1 MKRTSTLLFCPP
13 DFCGGAGVP
22 IRHGLI
28 ALLLALLL
36 AGGPAR
42 AQSNDIPG
50 ETDYG
55 AFSRF
60 ITQRNIFDPNR
71 YPHES
76 HTYQRTVSRPSNSAP
91 AFTLVGTMSYAKG
104 NFAFFSG
111 NGDDF
116 KKILPVSG
124 TIAGYTVKE
133 ITLTQAI
140 LQGPDKTNLQMNIG
154 DQLRQENNGWQLAVA
169 TDVSAPAAAGADDST
184 NSGASTDSSMVAPSP
199 SLGSSDILKRMMEAK
214 AKELENK

>member
-1 MKRTSTLLFCPP
+1 MPAR
-13 DFCGGAGVP
+13 
-22 IRHGLI
+22 RGLT
-28 ALLLALLL
+28 ALLLAWLL
-36 AGGPAR
+36 AGGTVR

-50 ETDYG
+50 DTDYS

-60 ITQRNIFDPNR
+60 ITQRNIFDPDR
-71 YPHES
+71 YPHET
-76 HTYQRTVSRPSNSAP
+76 HTYHRTVYRHNTSAP

-124 TIAGYTVKE
+124 TIAGYTVTK
-133 ITLTQAI
+133 ITLTHAI

-154 DQLRQENNGWQLAVA
+154 DQLRQENNGWQLA
-169 TDVSAPAAAGADDST
+169 AAADPTAATPDSGGSGGA
-184 NSGASTDSSMVAPSP
+184 GAATDSSVVAPSA
-199 SLGSSDILKRMMEAK
+199 SLGSSDVLKRLMELR
-214 AKELENK
+214 EQENK

>member
-1 MKRTSTLLFCPP
+1 MKFMLSSLFCSPR
-13 DFCGGAGVP
+13 FCGGAGVSV
-22 IRHGLI
+22 RRGLA
-28 ALLLALLL
+28 ALWLAWLL
-36 AGGPAR
+36 AGGSAR

-60 ITQRNIFDPNR
+60 ITQRNIFDPSR
-71 YPHES
+71 YPHET
-76 HTYQRTVSRPSNSAP
+76 HTYHRTISRHSNSAP

-104 NFAFFSG
+104 TFAFFSG

-140 LQGPDKTNLQMNIG
+140 LQGPEKTNIQMNIG
-154 DQLRQENNGWQLAVA
+154 DQLRQENNGWQMAGPADIA
-169 TDVSAPAAAGADDST
+169 TTPAGTGANDSV
-184 NSGASTDSSMVAPSP
+184 NSGAASASSTVAPSA
-199 SLGSSDILKRMMEAK
+199 SLGSSDVLKRLMELRE
-214 AKELENK
+214 KETK

>member
-1 MKRTSTLLFCPP
+1 MKRTSSFPCGSP
-13 DFCGGAGVP
+13 DLGVGATVA
-22 IRHGLI
+22 IRPGLA
-28 ALLLALLL
+28 ALLLAALL
-36 AGGPAR
+36 AVGSVR

-50 ETDYG
+50 ETNYS

-76 HTYQRTVSRPSNSAP
+76 HTYQRMVSRPSNSAP

-104 NFAFFSG
+104 SFAFFSG

-124 TIAGYTVKE
+124 AIAGYTVTE
-133 ITLTQAI
+133 ITLTHAI

-169 TDVSAPAAAGADDST
+169 ADVPAPAAASVGDST
-184 NSGASTDSSMVAPSP
+184 NSGALTDSSMVAPSP

>member
-1 MKRTSTLLFCPP
+1 MKLMKSFPSCSPHFCV
-13 DFCGGAGVP
+13 GAGVP
-22 IRHGLI
+22 ARCGLTG
-28 ALLLALLL
+28 LLLALLL
-36 AGGPAR
+36 TGASAL

-71 YPHES
+71 YPHETHAS
-76 HTYQRTVSRPSNSAP
+76 HRTVSRHGNSAP
-91 AFTLVGTMSYAKG
+91 AFTLVGIMSYGKG

-116 KKILPVSG
+116 KKVLPVSG
-124 TIAGYTVKE
+124 SIAGYTVTK

-154 DQLRQENNGWQLAVA
+154 DQLQQENNGWQLTGPADA
-169 TDVSAPAAAGADDST
+169 AAAAGAGDSAG
-184 NSGASTDSSMVAPSP
+184 SGALTDSSTVAPSAN
-199 SLGSSDILKRMMEAK
+199 LGSSDVLKRLMELREK
-214 AKELENK
+214 ENK